1 MALRPNAFI
10 NNRFLYYYLQ
20 NMYKTLRNQ
29 GQGLIPGISR
39 KVVLNL
45 NITLPPLDEQQK
57 IVQFLDRFDRQ
68 NDKVN
73 ILTQPD

>member
-20 NMYKTLRNQ
+20 NIYKTPRNQ

-45 NITLPPLDEQQK
+45 NITLPPLDE
-57 IVQFLDRFDRQ
+57 
-68 NDKVN
+68 
-73 ILTQPD
+73 

>member
-10 NNRFLYYYLQ
+10 NNRFLYYYLK
-20 NMYKTLRNQ
+20 NIYKTLRNQ

-57 IVQFLDRFDRQ
+57 IVQFLDRFDKQ

-73 ILTQPD
+73 ILSQPD